1 MVDRRGPGIVVRGR
15 WPPMPIVGWWDV
27 WYRQIPGAA
36 QVVDR
41 MSRGVQR
48 RLRELGNA
56 GQGSPAPERQRSTP
70 LESGPAVTTA
80 PQPSPVGESFE
91 ELYKS
96 VWDRPLG
103 AGAASESSGKAP
115 KPPRLPAPPPPEETS
130 TPGSKVVPKSLFQSA
145 RKELR
150 KEKRPSAKAEAPPA
164 KAQVSGDKKPK
175 KKAKTGSGASSKKRK
190 IARDSSETDESD
202 PLFEEQE
209 WVSAAKH
216 IPKKKKKKVVPAPSS
231 DRDSG
236 KLPSDTARDVKALAT
251 ELAAGSKDVDEEK
264 AIRAESAHALALEV
278 CAVEPV
284 KCSSTARLNRL
295 NHGFTI
301 FSFLQSLDQ
310 AQQRRL
316 AVEDTRKQLRQRF
329 RWAANTPIRWVIV
342 DGPDGEPRLAVGTLG
357 KATKGPPRPKKGE
370 ELVFLPPQ
378 WEEEGDA
385 AGTTWP
391 VIAVKDSTSFSNP
404 HAAEEALKERRAQK
418 QEAIDEEGKKTMEDS
433 PSYSP
438 LEEKEVTPAPEAEA
452 IDEEGKKTMEDSPS
466 YSPLEEKEVN
476 PAPEAE
482 AEKDSDNGVPV
493 PTPPVIPEPKESE
506 EQVVKEEKVES
517 AGPGVQEHQHS
528 GEDSPAAPVGQEE
541 IVEVGEAPKDE
552 EMPACKQED
561 NEEAAPE
568 VGAPVPHVK
577 EEPLPN
583 D

>member
-15 WPPMPIVGWWDV
+15 WPPMPIVEWWDV

-48 RLRELGNA
+48 GLRELGNA

-70 LESGPAVTTA
+70 LESSPAVTTA

-91 ELYKS
+91 EFHKS

-150 KEKRPSAKAEAPPA
+150 KEKRISAKAEAPPA

-190 IARDSSETDESD
+190 IAPDSSETDESD
-202 PLFEEQE
+202 PLFEEHE
-209 WVSAAKH
+209 WVPAAKH

-231 DRDSG
+231 DSDSG
-236 KLPSDTARDVKALAT
+236 KLPSDTAQDVKALAT
-251 ELAAGSKDVDEEK
+251 ELAAGSKDGDEEK
-264 AIRAESAHALALEV
+264 AIRAESAHASALEV

-301 FSFLQSLDQ
+301 FPFLQSLDQ

-316 AVEDTRKQLRQRF
+316 AVQDTRKQLRQRF
-329 RWAANTPIRWVIV
+329 GWAANTPIRWVIV
-342 DGPDGEPRLAVGTLG
+342 DSPDGGPRLAVGTPG
-357 KATKGPPRPKKGE
+357 KATKGTPRPKKGE
-370 ELVFLPPQ
+370 ELVFLPPL

-404 HAAEEALKERRAQK
+404 HAAEEALKERGAQK

-438 LEEKEVTPAPEAEA
+438 LEEK
-452 IDEEGKKTMEDSPS
+452 SPS
-466 YSPLEEKEVN
+466 YSPLEEKEVT

-493 PTPPVIPEPKESE
+493 PTPPVIPEPEDTEKYIPVPSPPEVPEPKESE

-541 IVEVGEAPKDE
+541 IEEVGEAPKDE

>member
-1 MVDRRGPGIVVRGR
+1 M
-15 WPPMPIVGWWDV
+15 

-48 RLRELGNA
+48 GLGELGNA

-91 ELYKS
+91 EFYKS

-115 KPPRLPAPPPPEETS
+115 KPPRLPATPPPEETS

-145 RKELR
+145 RKELW
-150 KEKRPSAKAEAPPA
+150 KEKRPSSKAEAPPA

-202 PLFEEQE
+202 PPFEEHK
-209 WVSAAKH
+209 WVPAAKH

-231 DRDSG
+231 DSDSG
-236 KLPSDTARDVKALAT
+236 KLPSDRARDVKALAT
-251 ELAAGSKDVDEEK
+251 ELAAGSKDGDEEE
-264 AIRAESAHALALEV
+264 AIRAESAHASALEV
-278 CAVEPV
+278 CAVESV

-316 AVEDTRKQLRQRF
+316 AVEDTRKQLRQWF
-329 RWAANTPIRWVIV
+329 GWAANTPIRWVIV
-342 DGPDGEPRLAVGTLG
+342 DGPDGEPRLAVGTPG
-357 KATKGPPRPKKGE
+357 KATKGTPRPKKGE

-466 YSPLEEKEVN
+466 YSPLEEKEVT

-493 PTPPVIPEPKESE
+493 PTPPAIPEPKESE

-528 GEDSPAAPVGQEE
+528 GEDSPAAPARQEE

>member
-1 MVDRRGPGIVVRGR
+1 
-15 WPPMPIVGWWDV
+15 MPIVEWWDV

-48 RLRELGNA
+48 GLRELGNA

-91 ELYKS
+91 EFYKS

-115 KPPRLPAPPPPEETS
+115 KPPRLPARSPPEETS

-190 IARDSSETDESD
+190 IAPDSSETDESD
-202 PLFEEQE
+202 PLFEEHE
-209 WVSAAKH
+209 WVPAAKH

-231 DRDSG
+231 DSDSG

-251 ELAAGSKDVDEEK
+251 ELAAGSKDGDEEK
-264 AIRAESAHALALEV
+264 AIRAESAHASALEV

-295 NHGFTI
+295 NHGFTF

-329 RWAANTPIRWVIV
+329 GWVANTPIQWVIV
-342 DGPDGEPRLAVGTLG
+342 DGPDGEPRLAVGTPG
-357 KATKGPPRPKKGE
+357 KATKGTPRPKKGE

-391 VIAVKDSTSFSNP
+391 VFAVKDSTSFGNP

-466 YSPLEEKEVN
+466 YSPLEEKEVT

-541 IVEVGEAPKDE
+541 IEEVGAAPKDE

>member
-15 WPPMPIVGWWDV
+15 WPPMPILEWWDV

-36 QVVDR
+36 QVDDR
-41 MSRGVQR
+41 MSRGVQWG
-48 RLRELGNA
+48 LRELGNA

-70 LESGPAVTTA
+70 LESSPAVTTA
-80 PQPSPVGESFE
+80 PQPSRVGESFE
-91 ELYKS
+91 EFYKS

-130 TPGSKVVPKSLFQSA
+130 TPGSKEVPKSLFQSA

-150 KEKRPSAKAEAPPA
+150 KEKRTSAKAEAPPA

-190 IARDSSETDESD
+190 IAPDSSETDESD
-202 PLFEEQE
+202 PLFEEHE
-209 WVSAAKH
+209 WVPAAKH

-231 DRDSG
+231 DSDSG
-236 KLPSDTARDVKALAT
+236 KLSSDTAQDVKALAT
-251 ELAAGSKDVDEEK
+251 ELAAGSKDGDKEK
-264 AIRAESAHALALEV
+264 AIRAESAHASALEV

-301 FSFLQSLDQ
+301 FSFLQSLNQ

-316 AVEDTRKQLRQRF
+316 AVQDTRKQLRQRF
-329 RWAANTPIRWVIV
+329 GWAANTPIRWVIV
-342 DGPDGEPRLAVGTLG
+342 DGPDGEPPLAVGTPG
-357 KATKGPPRPKKGE
+357 KATKGTPRPKKGE

-391 VIAVKDSTSFSNP
+391 VIAVKDSASFSNP
-404 HAAEEALKERRAQK
+404 HVAEEALKERRAQK
-418 QEAIDEEGKKTMEDS
+418 QQAIDEEGKKTMEDS

-438 LEEKEVTPAPEAEA
+438 LEEQ
-452 IDEEGKKTMEDSPS
+452 SPS
-466 YSPLEEKEVN
+466 YSPLEEKEVT

-493 PTPPVIPEPKESE
+493 PTPPVIPEPKDTEKHIPVPSPPEVPEPKESE

-541 IVEVGEAPKDE
+541 IEEVDEAPKDE

>member
-1 MVDRRGPGIVVRGR
+1 
-15 WPPMPIVGWWDV
+15 MPIVEWWDV
-27 WYRQIPGAA
+27 WYRQIPRAA

-48 RLRELGNA
+48 GLRELGNA
-56 GQGSPAPERQRSTP
+56 GQGSLAPERQRSTP
-70 LESGPAVTTA
+70 LESSPAVTTA

-91 ELYKS
+91 EFYKS

-103 AGAASESSGKAP
+103 ARAASESSGKAP
-115 KPPRLPAPPPPEETS
+115 KPPRLPAPPPPEETT
-130 TPGSKVVPKSLFQSA
+130 TPGSKVVPKSLFHSA

-190 IARDSSETDESD
+190 IAPDSSETDESD
-202 PLFEEQE
+202 PLFEEHE
-209 WVSAAKH
+209 WVPAAKH

-231 DRDSG
+231 DSDSG

-251 ELAAGSKDVDEEK
+251 ELAAGSNDGDEEK
-264 AIRAESAHALALEV
+264 AIRAESAHASALEV

-310 AQQRRL
+310 AEERRL

-329 RWAANTPIRWVIV
+329 GWAANTPIRWVIV
-342 DGPDGEPRLAVGTLG
+342 DGPDGEPRLAVGTPG
-357 KATKGPPRPKKGE
+357 KATKGTPRPKKGE

-466 YSPLEEKEVN
+466 YSPLEEKE
-476 PAPEAE
+476 
-482 AEKDSDNGVPV
+482 SDNGVPV
-493 PTPPVIPEPKESE
+493 PTPPVIPEPKETEKHIPVPSPPEVPEPKESE

-541 IVEVGEAPKDE
+541 IEEVGEAPKDE

>member
-1 MVDRRGPGIVVRGR
+1 
-15 WPPMPIVGWWDV
+15 MPILEWWDL

-36 QVVDR
+36 QLVDR

-48 RLRELGNA
+48 GLRELSNA
-56 GQGSPAPERQRSTP
+56 GQDRIAPERQRSTP
-70 LESGPAVTTA
+70 LESSPAVTTA
-80 PQPSPVGESFE
+80 PQPSPVGASLE
-91 ELYKS
+91 EFYKS

-103 AGAASESSGKAP
+103 AGGASASSGKAP

-130 TPGSKVVPKSLFQSA
+130 APGSKVVPKSLFQSA
-145 RKELR
+145 EKELLPR
-150 KEKRPSAKAEAPPA
+150 KGTSAKAEAPPM

-175 KKAKTGSGASSKKRK
+175 KKAKTGSGASPKKRT
-190 IARDSSETDESD
+190 IAPDSSETDESD
-202 PLFEEQE
+202 PLFEEHE
-209 WVSAAKH
+209 WVPAAKR
-216 IPKKKKKKVVPAPSS
+216 IPKKMEERVVPAPSS
-231 DRDSG
+231 ESDSS
-236 KLPSDTARDVKALAT
+236 KLPSDTVQDVKALA
-251 ELAAGSKDVDEEK
+251 
-264 AIRAESAHALALEV
+264 ESAHATALDV
-278 CAVEPV
+278 CTVEPV
-284 KCSSTARLNRL
+284 KCSSTAHLNRL

-329 RWAANTPIRWVIV
+329 GWAANTLIRWVVV
-342 DGPDGEPRLAVGTLG
+342 DGPDGEPRLAVGTPG
-357 KATKGPPRPKKGE
+357 KATKGTHWPKKGE

-391 VIAVKDSTSFSNP
+391 VLAVKDSTSFSDP
-404 HAAEEALKERRAQK
+404 HAAEEALRERRAQK
-418 QEAIDEEGKKTMEDS
+418 QETIDEEGKKTMEDS

-438 LEEKEVTPAPEAEA
+438 LKEKQVTPAPEAEA
-452 IDEEGKKTMEDSPS
+452 
-466 YSPLEEKEVN
+466 EKV
-476 PAPEAE
+476 
-482 AEKDSDNGVPV
+482 SDNGVPV
-493 PTPPVIPEPKESE
+493 PTPPVIPEPKDTEKHIPVPSPPEVPEPKESE
-506 EQVVKEEKVES
+506 EQVIKEEKVES
-517 AGPGVQEHQHS
+517 AGPGVQEHQES
-528 GEDSPAAPVGQEE
+528 GEDSRAAPVGREE
-541 IVEVGEAPKDE
+541 IEEIGGAPKDE

>member
-1 MVDRRGPGIVVRGR
+1 MLIVE
-15 WPPMPIVGWWDV
+15 WWDV

-36 QVVDR
+36 QLVVR

-48 RLRELGNA
+48 GLRELSNA
-56 GQGSPAPERQRSTP
+56 GRDSAAPERQRSTP
-70 LESGPAVTTA
+70 LESSPAVTTT

-91 ELYKS
+91 ESYKS

-130 TPGSKVVPKSLFQSA
+130 SPGSKAVPESLFQSA
-145 RKELR
+145 RKELQ
-150 KEKRPSAKAEAPPA
+150 KEKGTSAKAEAPPA

-190 IARDSSETDESD
+190 TAPDSSETDESD
-202 PLFEEQE
+202 PLFEEHE
-209 WVSAAKH
+209 WVPAGKH
-216 IPKKKKKKVVPAPSS
+216 IPKKKKKKVVPAPCSKS
-231 DRDSG
+231 DPS
-236 KLPSDTARDVKALAT
+236 KLPSDTVQDVKALAT
-251 ELAAGSKDVDEEK
+251 ELAAGSKDGDEEK
-264 AIRAESAHALALEV
+264 AIRAESAHASVVEV
-278 CAVEPV
+278 CTVEPV

-329 RWAANTPIRWVIV
+329 RWVANTPIRWLIV
-342 DGPDGEPRLAVGTLG
+342 DGPNGEPRLAVGTPG
-357 KATKGPPRPKKGE
+357 KATKGTPRLKNGE

-378 WEEEGDA
+378 WEEEGNA
-385 AGTTWP
+385 AGITWP

-404 HAAEEALKERRAQK
+404 HAAQEALKERRARK
-418 QEAIDEEGKKTMEDS
+418 QGAIDEEGKKTMEDS

-452 IDEEGKKTMEDSPS
+452 
-466 YSPLEEKEVN
+466 
-476 PAPEAE
+476 
-482 AEKDSDNGVPV
+482 EKDSDNGVPV
-493 PTPPVIPEPKESE
+493 PTPPVIPEPKDTETHIPVPSPPELPQPKESE

-517 AGPGVQEHQHS
+517 AGPGVQEHRES
-528 GEDSPAAPVGQEE
+528 GEDSPAALVGQEE
-541 IVEVGEAPKDE
+541 IEEVGGAAKDE

-568 VGAPVPHVK
+568 VCAPVPHVK